1 MNMDKSVILEFKP
14 MIETWGGF
22 FSNESLEN
30 FGADYYLIEYLVPEL
45 KKVVRTVF
53 NAVIDKIGYVD
64 HIVPRFLQEQYDKMK
79 ISIDEYGSIEYN
91 NILDDVYVLQPYMY
105 LKVEEND
112 AVKEELLNELVA
124 VVKRYP
130 YKIKIEEYWFG
141 TKDKAIEKLKYNP
154 STDIIYQW
162 VYAEW
167 DDELWGKV
175 AVRKDNKMYL
185 YSYDKINI
193 QDLSNLC
200 SINEAINRI
209 QEYGNGTLIC
219 VCDL

>member
-1 MNMDKSVILEFKP
+1 MDKKIILEFKP
-14 MIETWGGF
+14 MIEAWGGF
-22 FSNESLEN
+22 FSDDSLEKN
-30 FGADYYLIEYLVPEL
+30 GAYYFLMEHLIPEL
-45 KKVVRTVF
+45 KKVIRTVF
-53 NAVIDKIGYVD
+53 DAVIDKIGYAD
-64 HIVPRFLQEQYDKMK
+64 HIVPRFLQDQYEKMK
-79 ISIDEYGSIEYN
+79 ISIDEYGGIEYN

-112 AVKEELLNELVA
+112 TVKKELLDELVA

-130 YKIKIEEYWFG
+130 YKIKIEEFWFG

-185 YSYDKINI
+185 YSYDKIDI
-193 QDLSNLC
+193 KDLSNLC
-200 SINEAINRI
+200 SIDEAINKI
-209 QEYGNGTLIC
+209 QENGNGSLIG
-219 VCDL
+219 VYDL